1 MGRPTYPHSNMRR
14 GAQRGK
20 RRLRSGW
27 SRPREAPE
35 SYTTTTMRSIL
46 AAALLVLAS
55 CATTAA
61 TSRTASDEPRD
72 GRALLARMHDR
83 YAGRWFRTLTFI
95 QRTVQRR
102 PDGTE
107 QVTTWYE
114 AQSGPR
120 LRIDVGDPALG
131 NGVLYTADSLY
142 VVRGGKVVRSAAEGN
157 PFLPLVVSVY
167 LEPLDVT
174 VRQLAPYGIDLSR
187 IRLQD
192 WEGKPTYVVG
202 ARSASDTTS
211 PQFWVEKDRLIV
223 TRFLMALVPSPER
236 RAGRAAREQRGAR
249 RRLARDAHPDPRQGG
264 ADADGGVHRLA
275 CRRVAARLVLPGG
288 ALDGG
293 AALGGGAVA
302 GARGRTDR
310 REGH

>member
-192 WEGKPTYVVG
+192 WEGTPTYVVG

-236 RAGRAAREQRGAR
+236 RAQDV
-249 RRLARDAHPDPRQGG
+249 RLENN
-264 ADADGGVHRLA
+264 V
-275 CRRVAARLVLPGG
+275 
-288 ALDGG
+288 
-293 AALGGGAVA
+293 ALGGGWLATRIRILDKGVPMQTEEYTDWRA
-302 GARGRTDR
+302 GVSLPASFFQAERWMEGPHWAGGR
-310 REGH
+310 

>member
-1 MGRPTYPHSNMRR
+1 MTI
-14 GAQRGK
+14 
-20 RRLRSGW
+20 
-27 SRPREAPE
+27 
-35 SYTTTTMRSIL
+35 MRSIL
-46 AAALLVLAS
+46 AAAVLVLAS
-55 CATTAA
+55 CATSATPSPDAA
-61 TSRTASDEPRD
+61 EPRD

-83 YAGRWFRTLTFI
+83 YAGKWFRTLTFV

-107 QVTTWYE
+107 QSTTWYE

-142 VVRGGKVVRSAAEGN
+142 VVRGGKVVRSQAEGN

-174 VRQLAPYGIDLSR
+174 LAQLARYRIDLSR

-192 WEGKPTYVVG
+192 WEGKPTWVVG
-202 ARSASDTTS
+202 ALSPSDTTS

-223 TRFLMALVPSPER
+223 TRFLMPLVPSPE
-236 RAGRAAREQRGAR
+236 GRAQDV
-249 RRLARDAHPDPRQGG
+249 RLENN
-264 ADADGGVHRLA
+264 V
-275 CRRVAARLVLPGG
+275 
-288 ALDGG
+288 
-293 AALGGGAVA
+293 ALGGGWLATRIRILDKGVPMQTEEY
-302 GARGRTDR
+302 TDWR
-310 REGH
+310 ADVTFPATFFQAERWMDGPHWAKSRVR

>member
-1 MGRPTYPHSNMRR
+1 MTI
-14 GAQRGK
+14 
-20 RRLRSGW
+20 
-27 SRPREAPE
+27 
-35 SYTTTTMRSIL
+35 MRSIL
-46 AAALLVLAS
+46 AGVLLALAS
-55 CATTAA
+55 CATVATPSPDAA
-61 TSRTASDEPRD
+61 APRD

-83 YAGRWFRTLTFI
+83 YAGTWFRTLTFV
-95 QRTVQRR
+95 QRTTQRR

-107 QVTTWYE
+107 QATTWYE

-142 VVRGGKVVRSAAEGN
+142 VVRGGKIVRSQSEGN

-174 VRQLAPYGIDLSR
+174 LAQLARYKIDLSR

-202 ARSASDTTS
+202 ALSPSDTTS

-223 TRFLMALVPSPER
+223 TRFLMPLVPSPE
-236 RAGRAAREQRGAR
+236 GRAQDV
-249 RRLARDAHPDPRQGG
+249 RLENN
-264 ADADGGVHRLA
+264 V
-275 CRRVAARLVLPGG
+275 
-288 ALDGG
+288 
-293 AALGGGAVA
+293 ALGGGWLATRIRILDKGVPMQTEEYTDWRADVTFPPTFFQAERWMDGSHWAKA
-302 GARGRTDR
+302 GAR
-310 REGH
+310 